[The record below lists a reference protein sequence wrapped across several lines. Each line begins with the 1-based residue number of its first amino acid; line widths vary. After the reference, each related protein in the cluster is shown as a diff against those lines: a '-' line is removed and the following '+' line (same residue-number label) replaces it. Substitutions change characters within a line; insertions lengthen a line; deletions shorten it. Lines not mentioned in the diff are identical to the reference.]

1 MVLVA
6 LATRLL
12 VLTMG
17 FLHPAYKSFKMFRSP
32 VPPDNTLWWVEVI
45 QHYSVM
51 SVFGAVE
58 WVVEAFLFWI
68 PFYYELK
75 FLFIVWLVS
84 PFTRGS
90 VTLYRQ
96 FLAPLLFEHEETI
109 DRSLERAQIEVRRK
123 SSEYSVSAYRAV
135 RRSVLVAAGAVLHQN
150 LDEQLQAVTATATA
164 DPATPTSSTS
174 SGSGSTAHIHHAD
187 ADPPAAASAASAAAA
202 TAGAAVASIFKSVA
216 SSAAAFMPPPPPPP
230 PASPAPVPT
239 APAGPAGSTR
249 SSTRKQRAATI
260 STAPAP
266 RVTVIDPATS
276 SSSDDDSMGVVSADD
291 MDLLTSTL
299 IDTKSSTRRR
309 RSARQAAA
317 ALASAPRVPEHEPL
331 MQGTSTR
338 WWAVPRYLQLRAADT
353 GGFRDQAAAAGPA
366 MKGAE
371 PEGRKVVAASGRRA
385 GGRAAFQVHGPL
397 LDDES
402 DEEDEVYVPSTSS
415 SSEGSDASDRD

>member
-32 VPPDNTLWWVEVI
+32 VPPDNSLWWVEVI

-68 PFYYELK
+68 PFYYEMK

-150 LDEQLQAVTATATA
+150 LDEQLQAATGV
-164 DPATPTSSTS
+164 DPGTPTSTSS
-174 SGSGSTAHIHHAD
+174 SGSGESTAHIHHAD
-187 ADPPAAASAASAAAA
+187 ANPAAASAAASAAAA

-216 SSAAAFMPPPPPPP
+216 
-230 PASPAPVPT
+230 
-239 APAGPAGSTR
+239 
-249 SSTRKQRAATI
+249 
-260 STAPAP
+260 
-266 RVTVIDPATS
+266 
-276 SSSDDDSMGVVSADD
+276 SDDDSMGVVSADD

-317 ALASAPRVPEHEPL
+317 AAAQALASAPRAPEHEPL
-331 MQGTSTR
+331 MMQGGGGGTSDEG
-338 WWAVPRYLQLRAADT
+338 AGSGT
-353 GGFRDQAAAAGPA
+353 GGK
-366 MKGAE
+366 KG
-371 PEGRKVVAASGRRA
+371 GGKRSSRR
-385 GGRAAFQVHGPL
+385 R
-397 LDDES
+397 
-402 DEEDEVYVPSTSS
+402 
-415 SSEGSDASDRD
+415 